1 MLATIVKFTDV
12 ISGKT
17 PLLEVTV
24 KKLDGT
30 EKAYK
35 IAKFKEA
42 LIEQFNAVEPGD
54 NVDIQF
60 KEEKGFMNVCAVK
73 KHDGAM
79 TTSTG
84 SGGGAR
90 QNTGTGGSDKMSKA
104 EWQAKDMVK
113 NRGVALRFAID
124 TMPLLHDEGQLANM
138 DYPDFAKGAITIAD
152 LLLEYITKGSGVEEA
167 KVEPTDADVPTP
179 DTD

>member
-1 MLATIVKFTDV
+1 MLATIVKTTDI

-42 LIEQFNAVEPGD
+42 LIEQFNAVSPGD
-54 NVDIQF
+54 NVEIDF
-60 KEEKGFMNVCAVK
+60 KEEKGFMNVCGVK

-79 TTSTG
+79 EQKSTYNPGQSGGSG
-84 SGGGAR
+84 SGGG
-90 QNTGTGGSDKMSKA
+90 NDKMTKA

-124 TMPLLHDEGQLANM
+124 TMPLLHDEAQLAGM
-138 DYPDFAKGAITIAD
+138 DYPDFAKGAITVAD
-152 LLLEYITKGSGVEEA
+152 LLLEYIKSGTEDTEGTVET
-167 KVEPTDADVPTP
+167 TDADVPTP
-179 DTD
+179 E

>member
-1 MLATIVKFTDV
+1 MLATIVKFTDI

-35 IAKFKEA
+35 IAKFKES
-42 LIEQFNAVEPGD
+42 LIEQFNAVSPGD
-54 NVDIQF
+54 NVDISF
-60 KEEKGFMNVCAVK
+60 KEEKGFMNVCGVK
-73 KHDGAM
+73 KYDGAM
-79 TTSTG
+79 EGGSRTT
-84 SGGGAR
+84 SGGG
-90 QNTGTGGSDKMSKA
+90 GTPNSSDKMSKA
-104 EWQAKDMVK
+104 EWQEKDMVK

-124 TMPLLHDEGQLANM
+124 TMPLLHDEAQLAAM

-152 LLLEYITKGSGVEEA
+152 LLLEYIKDGTKSAEGTVES
-167 KVEPTDADVPTP
+167 TDADVPTP
-179 DTD
+179 E